1 MCKCFL
7 QKLIELVMHASKQSK
22 TGHEKKKKKKQ
33 KNQYIDY
40 CYHMSYYRQALQSY
54 N

>member
-33 KNQYIDY
+33 KYQYIDD
-40 CYHMSYYRQALQSY
+40 
-54 N
+54 